1 MDFAIIQG
9 KNGVSEMSWV
19 KSTDI
24 GNLLYFSINI
34 QKGTLFNDPDF
45 GLDLSDLKKVTDS
58 TVDIIKNRIEK
69 AVKWIVDIK
78 RAVYID
84 VIIEKNLQTIGRIDI
99 SVTALQADGTPVELK
114 TFRSVGGAA

>member
-9 KNGVSEMSWV
+9 KNGVSEMSWE

-34 QKGTLFNDPDF
+34 QKRTLFNDPDF

-99 SVTALQADGTPVELK
+99 SVTALQADGTPVELN